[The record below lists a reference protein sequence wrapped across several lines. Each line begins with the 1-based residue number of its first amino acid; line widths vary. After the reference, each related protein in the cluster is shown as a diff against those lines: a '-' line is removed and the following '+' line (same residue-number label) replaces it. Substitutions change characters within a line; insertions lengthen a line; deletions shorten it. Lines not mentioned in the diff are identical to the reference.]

1 MYTIQKPQNI
11 NLVFPNDFKPGDETK
26 VLDLPSSYIW
36 KKDSFIF
43 VYPKPNTVLT
53 RDLAIQQTAIVSELF
68 FEKENKY
75 AIVCDVRKSN
85 PIDKETR
92 DYYSSPEAAKDLFA
106 FVFIVDSIFSQV
118 IANFFI
124 NMKTTPIP
132 VRMFNDINKA
142 DNWLNELKIRN
153 D

>member
-1 MYTIQKPQNI
+1 LYTIQKPQNI
-11 NLVFPNDFKPGDETK
+11 NLVFPNDFKPDDETK
-26 VLDLPSSYIW
+26 ILDLPSSYVW
-36 KKDSFIF
+36 KKDSLIF
-43 VYPKPNTVLT
+43 VYPKPNTFLT
-53 RDLAIQQTAIVSELF
+53 RDFAIQQTVIVSELF
-68 FEKENKY
+68 FEKGNKY
-75 AIVCDVRKSN
+75 AIICDVRKSN

-124 NMKTTPIP
+124 NMKATPIP

-142 DNWLNELKIRN
+142 DNWLNELKIRI